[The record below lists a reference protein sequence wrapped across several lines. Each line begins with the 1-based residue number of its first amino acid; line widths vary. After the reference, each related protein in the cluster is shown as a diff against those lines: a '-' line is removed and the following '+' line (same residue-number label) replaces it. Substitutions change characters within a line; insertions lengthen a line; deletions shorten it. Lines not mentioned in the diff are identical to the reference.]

1 MMVSNQMIRLY
12 IPGTAKIQNMS
23 EPVIGSIINQA
34 ATKTSSKF
42 EGFCPKSQ
50 RQVKGKIMILF
61 LLVRPIVKTNTTP
74 VHYPHSLVR

>member
-12 IPGTAKIQNMS
+12 IPGTAQIQNMS
-23 EPVIGSIINQA
+23 EPFIGAITNQE
-34 ATKTSSKF
+34 ATKTFSKF
-42 EGFCPKSQ
+42 DGFCPKSQ

-61 LLVRPIVKTNTTP
+61 LLVRPIVRNNTTP